1 MHAFVRVQIAARS
14 VRQNG
19 MPKAAECSSMP
30 LVLSDASSAAGAL
43 SPQALADIKASLQNE
58 IEALELRLMELGL
71 SKPAATIYGFSSAVI
86 QAGAR
91 KATHETAGASTSA
104 LASIDVRLEADCSV
118 TSRCEAQF
126 DSESDTPSWHMPLPN
141 EFGVPLPSAA
151 QRARYLAQLFQRAS
165 KEPEGLDEEG
175 DLADLD

>member
-1 MHAFVRVQIAARS
+1 
-14 VRQNG
+14 
-19 MPKAAECSSMP
+19 MP

-43 SPQALADIKASLQNE
+43 SPQALADIQASLQNE

-71 SKPAATIYGFSSAVI
+71 SKPAATIYGFSSAAI
-86 QAGAR
+86 Q
-91 KATHETAGASTSA
+91 ATHETAGASTSA
-104 LASIDVRLEADCSV
+104 LASIDVRLEADYSV

-141 EFGVPLPSAA
+141 EFGVPPPSAA

>member
-1 MHAFVRVQIAARS
+1 M
-14 VRQNG
+14 
-19 MPKAAECSSMP
+19 
-30 LVLSDASSAAGAL
+30 LSDASSAAGAL
-43 SPQALADIKASLQNE
+43 SPQALADIQASLQNE

-71 SKPAATIYGFSSAVI
+71 SKPAATIYGFSSAAI

-91 KATHETAGASTSA
+91 KKIQATHETAGASTSA

-141 EFGVPLPSAA
+141 EFGVPPPSAA

>member
-1 MHAFVRVQIAARS
+1 M
-14 VRQNG
+14 
-19 MPKAAECSSMP
+19 
-30 LVLSDASSAAGAL
+30 LSDASSAAGAL

-71 SKPAATIYGFSSAVI
+71 SKPAATIYGFSSAAI

-91 KATHETAGASTSA
+91 KKSTVDLQATHETAGASTSA